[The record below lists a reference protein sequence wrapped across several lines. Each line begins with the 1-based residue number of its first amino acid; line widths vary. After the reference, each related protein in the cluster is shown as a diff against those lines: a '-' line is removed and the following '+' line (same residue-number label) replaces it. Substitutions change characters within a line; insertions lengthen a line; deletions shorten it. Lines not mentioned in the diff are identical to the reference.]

1 MFDFYCH
8 VLLKR
13 VH

>member
-1 MFDFYCH
+1 MK

-13 VH
+13 

>member
-1 MFDFYCH
+1 

-13 VH
+13 N

>member
-1 MFDFYCH
+1 

-13 VH
+13 V